1 MSFTDALLWFPLNA
15 TIPLAPKQKKSSSR
29 SYCVTLSYL
38 NNAPKMIEKLLL
50 NIAHLEIISKFN
62 KMDTFLH
69 IRY

>member
-1 MSFTDALLWFPLNA
+1 MSFTNALLWFFSNA
-15 TIPLAPKQKKSSSR
+15 TIPLAPKQKKSSLK
-29 SYCVTLSYL
+29 SYCVTLWYL

-50 NIAHLEIISKFN
+50 NIAHLKIFSKVN

>member
-1 MSFTDALLWFPLNA
+1 
-15 TIPLAPKQKKSSSR
+15 
-29 SYCVTLSYL
+29 
-38 NNAPKMIEKLLL
+38 MIEKLLL